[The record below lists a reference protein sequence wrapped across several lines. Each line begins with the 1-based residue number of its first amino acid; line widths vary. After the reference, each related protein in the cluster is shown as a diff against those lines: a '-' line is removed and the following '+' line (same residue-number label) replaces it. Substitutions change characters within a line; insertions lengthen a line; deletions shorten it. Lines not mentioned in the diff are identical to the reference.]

1 MISTAVGDW
10 NDVSKAQAAAQA
22 QANTGV
28 DYWMECGEGPAL
40 GAIKEAEQ
48 SGGYV
53 TGYVGDMSMAPGG
66 STTVL
71 ASIQW
76 NLVPLFNKMIA
87 DTNAGTFDNPWYS
100 YGVKDNV
107 LQITYNP
114 ALKSKIPAAALAAV
128 NQALQDISSG
138 KLTVPYVPQAPK

>member
-1 MISTAVGDW
+1 M
-10 NDVSKAQAAAQA
+10 
-22 QANTGV
+22 
-28 DYWMECGEGPAL
+28 
-40 GAIKEAEQ
+40 
-48 SGGYV
+48 
-53 TGYVGDMSMAPGG
+53 
-66 STTVL
+66 L

-107 LQITYNP
+107 LGITYNA

-128 NQALQDISSG
+128 DQALQDISSG
-138 KLTVPYVPQAPK
+138 KVTVPYVPQAPK